1 MNIDFDDIKPYN
13 DEEIQ
18 AAMARIAQDDNFPK
32 IVKVL
37 FPDQDYESFRK
48 SFLEINSIY
57 AFQTKVMLPF
67 CKWVEKNT
75 LSKISS
81 SGFDK
86 LSKDK
91 GYLFTSN
98 HRDIVLDACMLQMLL
113 HEAGLET
120 CDITFGSNLMMNQLI
135 IDIGKSNKM
144 FKVERTSNRREF
156 AIHSQI
162 LSDFIRGRIQ
172 EKASVWIAQR
182 NGRTKDGFDQTDQGL
197 VKMFSMSGD
206 RTRLLENL
214 LELNITPLATSYQ
227 YEPCDFMKLREIY
240 IRKTTG
246 TYTKAH
252 LEDMQSVLTG
262 IKEYKGE
269 MNITICDPITIEDLK
284 HFPTADN
291 RDIITAFK
299 EIINQRIYSNYKLY
313 DTNYIAYDLKHGRNE
328 MVQHYTED
336 SKRKFL
342 ERINTMIA
350 KMCEEFGAEA
360 EQESRDIILGI
371 YGFPVDNHIKLKG

>member
-75 LSKISS
+75 LSKVSS
-81 SGFDK
+81 AGFDK
-86 LSKDK
+86 LRKDK

-120 CDITFGSNLMMNQLI
+120 CDITFGSNLMMNQLV

-144 FKVERTSNRREF
+144 FKVERAASRREF

-162 LSDFIRGRIQ
+162 LSDFIRKRIK
-172 EKASVWIAQR
+172 ENESVWIAQR

-197 VKMFSMSGD
+197 IKMFSMSGD
-206 RTRLLENL
+206 RTQLLDNL
-214 LELNITPLATSYQ
+214 LELNITPIATSYQ

-240 IRKTTG
+240 IKRTTG
-246 TYTKAH
+246 TYLKAH

-269 MNITICDPITIEDLK
+269 LNITICDPITIDDLK
-284 HFPTADN
+284 VLPIADN
-291 RDIITAFK
+291 REIITAVK
-299 EIINQRIYSNYKLY
+299 EIINHRIYSNYKLY
-313 DTNYIAYDLKHGRNE
+313 DTNYIAYDLMHGGE
-328 MVQHYTED
+328 TMSEYY
-336 SKRKFL
+336 SKESKEAFL
-342 ERINTMIA
+342 ERINTMID
-350 KMCEEFGAEA
+350 KMCEEFGPQA
-360 EQESRDIILGI
+360 EQESRNIILGI
-371 YGFPVDNHIKLKG
+371 YGFPVDNYLKTKM